1 MKDHV
6 ETITDLLM
14 GAAFADKRLE
24 GDEVSKIR
32 DLLCKLLGTTSIP
45 ENLADRMKGFNPA
58 KFDAG
63 AAATQ
68 LRTDL
73 GEDAAQV
80 IDMIAAVHDADE
92 EFDMGEDAYIRKV
105 GSGLGLSDEQ
115 LKAHT
120 IQLEVDGS
128 LG

>member
-45 ENLADRMKGFNPA
+45 DNLVQRMKGFNPA
-58 KFDAG
+58 KFDAT
-63 AAATQ
+63 AAAT
-68 LRTDL
+68 RIKADL
-73 GEDAAQV
+73 GDDAAQI
-80 IDMIAAVHDADE
+80 IDMIAAVHEADE
-92 EFDMGEDAYIRKV
+92 EFDMAEDAYVRKV
-105 GSGLGLSDEQ
+105 GAGLGLSDEQ

-120 IQLEVDGS
+120 VEIEVDGS
-128 LG
+128 LT